1 MDDARYKELTVREF
15 TKAAEV
21 YDGDDAGIYEMCR
34 DDYPPI
40 LRELLGFE
48 FEDLLDVG
56 CGTGP
61 MIELLTRELPGK
73 SYTGLDLTPRM
84 IEVANQ
90 KGIDGARF
98 VVGDAEDLPFDDG
111 SFDVVICANSFHH
124 YPRPLRFFGEVARVL
139 RPDGRLVLRDYTAA
153 APIVWLM
160 NHVEMPLANLVGHG
174 DVRAYTLGEVREFCE
189 SSGLTPITLQAQKKF
204 RLHLVAQRNAAKRDV
219 QEQAAREQGAVG
231 HAPNALREHDGKAP
245 TRSANGLCAAFLS
258 LALATNP
265 VASSASASKSE
276 TVHVSTDA
284 AGVVTEVTVEDVLLN
299 ASASAE
305 LPDRTTLTGIVPG
318 DKGLSFRTGADGAL
332 TWDADGGD
340 VSYEGTSAAKPPVSV
355 RVGYMLDGATVN
367 PKDLAG
373 ATGHLAIRID
383 YENDSTEVRSI
394 DGKDERLHTPFVC
407 LTAAILD
414 DEVFRNVSVK
424 NGKLVDDKGGL
435 AVIGYAAP
443 GLRQSL
449 DLDEDAELDIPE
461 YLQIEADV
469 SGLVL
474 DPIYTIV
481 TPELFGEMDAS
492 DLDLGDL
499 GDLGDGTD
507 ELRDAMSKLV
517 SGAGSLRD
525 ALRQV
530 ADGSDQLGG
539 GARALREALSPLP
552 DGLSQLKSGAQSLAN
567 QLGEASGV
575 MGGLKDGATGIADA
589 TDGARQLVDAATGG
603 MGTASSLVTDLRQRV
618 GGAAFLDARSAMDDA
633 CTTTKAA
640 GDAAVTAKAL
650 IENVSGQVKEQR
662 DTAVTDLAAAQASL
676 DVFLANE
683 AVDLTEA
690 QRATLEAARGQLF
703 SAQAHVKAIDATSP
717 AELATQVTTLA
728 DASST
733 LAADAGRLDAASS
746 TLAPIVADADGALEA
761 LAGASEATGT
771 ASGALDTTTQGARNL
786 SAGVEGVATGLSAAS
801 SGAQTLADGIGA
813 VGDAAPQAIAGID
826 ALVQG
831 SDQLATALD
840 ATADGSDR
848 LASGLATFN
857 DEGITELADALDDL
871 KSDLDGTSAR
881 LDALREAAA
890 DYDTFAGKADGQE
903 GTVRF
908 IYKTER
914 IG

>member
-1 MDDARYKELTVREF
+1 MDDARYKELTIREF
-15 TKAAEV
+15 TKDAEV
-21 YDGDDAGIYEMCR
+21 YDGDKAGIYEMCR

-40 LRELLGFE
+40 LRELLDFD

-61 MIELLTRELPGK
+61 MIELLASELPGK
-73 SYTGLDLTPRM
+73 NYTGIDLTPRM
-84 IEVANQ
+84 IEVANR

-98 VVGDAEDLPFDDG
+98 VVGDAEDLPFDSE
-111 SFDVVICANSFHH
+111 SFDIVICANSFHH
-124 YPRPLRFFGEVARVL
+124 YPRPQRFFDEVARVL
-139 RPDGRLVLRDYTAA
+139 RPGGRLVLRDYTAA

-160 NHVEMPLANLVGHG
+160 NHIEMPLANLIGHG
-174 DVRAYTLGEVREFCE
+174 DVRAYTLDEVRAFCV
-189 SSGLTPITLQAQKKF
+189 SSGLTPITLQAWKKF
-204 RLHLVAQRNAAKRDV
+204 RLHLVAQRDLGERDAAQRDAEGRTSNV
-219 QEQAAREQGAVG
+219 SRE
-231 HAPNALREHDGKAP
+231 RDGKGP

-265 VASSASASKSE
+265 LPSPSSASKSE

-284 AGVVTEVTVEDVLLN
+284 SGVVTSVTVEDVLLN
-299 ASASAE
+299 AEASAE
-305 LPDRTTLTGIVPG
+305 LPDRTTLADIVPS
-318 DKGLSFRTGADGAL
+318 DENLSFTTGSDGAL
-332 TWDADGGD
+332 TWAADGDD
-340 VSYEGTSAAKPPVSV
+340 VSYEGTSTAKPPVSV
-355 RVGYMLDGATVN
+355 RVAYTLDGAAVN
-367 PKDLAG
+367 PHDLAG
-373 ATGHLAIRID
+373 ATGHLTIRVD
-383 YENDSTEVRSI
+383 YENESEEVRSI
-394 DGKDERLHTPFVC
+394 DGKDERIHTPFVC

-414 DEVFRNVSVK
+414 DEVFRNVSVE

-469 SGLVL
+469 SELVL

-481 TPELFGEMDAS
+481 TPELFGEMDSS

-507 ELRDAMSKLV
+507 ELRDAMNKLV

-552 DGLSQLKSGAQSLAN
+552 DGLGQLKSGAQSLAN

-575 MGGLKDGATGIADA
+575 VGGLKDGATGIADA
-589 TDGARQLVDAATGG
+589 TDGARQLVDAASGG
-603 MGTASSLVTDLRQRV
+603 MDTASSLVSDLRQRAD
-618 GGAAFLDARSAMDDA
+618 GTGFSDARSAMDDA
-633 CTTTKAA
+633 RATTIAA
-640 GDAAVTAKAL
+640 GDALMTAQGL
-650 IENVSGQVKEQR
+650 IEGVSGQVKEQR
-662 DTAVTDLAAAQASL
+662 DTAVTDLAAAQEAL
-676 DVFLANE
+676 DTFLASE
-683 AVDLTEA
+683 DVDLTEE
-690 QRATLEAARGQLF
+690 QRAALEGAREQV
-703 SAQAHVKAIDATSP
+703 SNAQAHVTAIDATPPSGID
-717 AELATQVTTLA
+717 AQVATLS

-733 LAADAGRLDAASS
+733 LAADAERIDAASVA
-746 TLAPIVADADGALEA
+746 LAPIVADADGALEA
-761 LAGASEATGT
+761 LAGASEAAGT

-786 SAGVEGVATGLSAAS
+786 GAGVEGVATGLSAAS
-801 SGAQTLADGIGA
+801 GGAQTLADGIGA
-813 VGDAAPQAIAGID
+813 VGDAAPQALAGVD

-831 SDQLATALD
+831 SEQLTSALD

-848 LASGLATFN
+848 LASGLAAFN
-857 DEGITELADALDDL
+857 DEGIVELADALDDL

-890 DYDTFAGKADGQE
+890 DYDTFAGKVDGQD

>member
-1 MDDARYKELTVREF
+1 MDDARYKELTIREF

-21 YDGDDAGIYEMCR
+21 YDGDKAGIYEMCR

-40 LRELLGFE
+40 LRELLDFD

-61 MIELLTRELPGK
+61 MIELLASELPGK
-73 SYTGLDLTPRM
+73 NYTGIDLTPRM
-84 IEVANQ
+84 IEVANR

-98 VVGDAEDLPFDDG
+98 VVGDAEDLPFDSE
-111 SFDVVICANSFHH
+111 SFDIVICANSFHH
-124 YPRPLRFFGEVARVL
+124 YPRPQCFFDEVARVL
-139 RPDGRLVLRDYTAA
+139 RPGGRLVLRDYTAA

-160 NHVEMPLANLVGHG
+160 NHIEMPLANLIGHG
-174 DVRAYTLGEVREFCE
+174 DVRAYTLDEVRAFCV
-189 SSGLTPITLQAQKKF
+189 SSGLTPITLQARKKF
-204 RLHLVAQRNAAKRDV
+204 RLHLVAQRDLGERDV
-219 QEQAAREQGAVG
+219 AQRDAEGRTPSVSRE
-231 HAPNALREHDGKAP
+231 RDGKGP

-265 VASSASASKSE
+265 LPSPASANKSE

-284 AGVVTEVTVEDVLLN
+284 SGVVTGVTVEDVLLN
-299 ASASAE
+299 AEASAK
-305 LPDRTTLTGIVPG
+305 LPDRTTLADIVPS
-318 DKGLSFRTGADGAL
+318 DEDLSFTTGSDGAL
-332 TWDADGGD
+332 TWEADGDD
-340 VSYEGTSAAKPPVSV
+340 VSYEGTSTAKPPVSV
-355 RVGYMLDGATVN
+355 RVAYTLDGAAVN
-367 PKDLAG
+367 PQDLAG
-373 ATGHLAIRID
+373 ATGHLTIRVD
-383 YENDSTEVRSI
+383 YENESEEVRSI
-394 DGKDERLHTPFVC
+394 DGKDERIHTPFVC
-407 LTAAILD
+407 LTVAILD
-414 DEVFRNVSVK
+414 DEVFRNVSVE

-461 YLQIEADV
+461 HLQIEADV
-469 SGLVL
+469 TELVL

-481 TPELFGEMDAS
+481 TPELFGEMDSS

-499 GDLGDGTD
+499 GDFGDGTD
-507 ELRDAMSKLV
+507 ELRDAMNKLV

-539 GARALREALSPLP
+539 GARALREALNPLP
-552 DGLSQLKSGAQSLAN
+552 DGLGQLKSGAQTLAN

-575 MGGLKDGATGIADA
+575 VGGLKDGATGIADA
-589 TDGARQLVDAATGG
+589 TDGARQLVDAASGG
-603 MGTASSLVTDLRQRV
+603 MDTASSLVSDLRQRAD
-618 GGAAFLDARSAMDDA
+618 GTGFSDARSAMDDA
-633 CTTTKAA
+633 RATTIAA
-640 GDAAVTAKAL
+640 GDAVTTAQGL
-650 IENVSGQVKEQR
+650 IEGISGQVKEQR
-662 DTAVTDLAAAQASL
+662 DTAATDLAAAQEAL
-676 DVFLANE
+676 DTFLASE
-683 AVDLTEA
+683 DVDLTEE
-690 QRATLEAARGQLF
+690 QRAALEGAREQV
-703 SAQAHVKAIDATSP
+703 SIAQAHVTAIDATLP
-717 AELATQVTTLA
+717 AGIDAQVATLS

-733 LAADAGRLDAASS
+733 LAADAERIDAASV

-761 LAGASEATGT
+761 LAGASEAAGT

-786 SAGVEGVATGLSAAS
+786 GAGVEGVATGLSAAS
-801 SGAQTLADGIGA
+801 GGAQTLADGIGA
-813 VGDAAPQAIAGID
+813 VGDAAPQALAGVD

-831 SDQLATALD
+831 SERLTSALD

-848 LASGLATFN
+848 LASGLAAFN
-857 DEGITELADALDDL
+857 DEGIAELADALDDL

-890 DYDTFAGKADGQE
+890 DYDTFAGKVDGQD